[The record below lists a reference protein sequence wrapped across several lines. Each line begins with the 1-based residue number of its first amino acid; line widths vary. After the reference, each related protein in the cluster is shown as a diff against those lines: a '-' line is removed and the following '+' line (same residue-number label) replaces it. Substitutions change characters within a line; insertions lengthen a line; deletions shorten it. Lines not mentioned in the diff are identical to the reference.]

1 VIGHVGSAQESTII
15 MSSRENSIAD
25 AFATFL
31 ERRFGL
37 DPADPSFDR
46 DTHLW
51 QSGLLD
57 SISLGEILI
66 FLENEFAVKIPD
78 YFLADERLGSIN
90 GMAAAVAK
98 LVAAQ
103 QRSQAP
109 GSAG

>member
-1 VIGHVGSAQESTII
+1 MI
-15 MSSRENSIAD
+15 MSPQATVIAD
-25 AFATFL
+25 TFASYL
-31 ERRFGL
+31 ERQFGL

-57 SISLGEILI
+57 SIALGEILI
-66 FLENEFAVKIPD
+66 FLEGELAVKIPD

-103 QRSQAP
+103 QRSQATP
-109 GSAG
+109 SAG

>member
-1 VIGHVGSAQESTII
+1 MI
-15 MSSRENSIAD
+15 MSPRETIIAD
-25 AFATFL
+25 AFAAFL
-31 ERRFGL
+31 QRRFGL

-57 SISLGEILI
+57 SISLGEILV
-66 FLENEFAVKIPD
+66 FLEHEFTVKIPD

-90 GMAAAVAK
+90 GMAAAVAR

-103 QRSQAP
+103 QRSQGAP
-109 GSAG
+109 GSAE